1 MPFLASKEC
10 FWPVTASMTS
20 EVKNKHANVIR
31 LNICNKFIEVFFF
44 VGCMVSQPNRLLQD
58 STTMSHINKMYGG
71 IQRKSFQFSI
81 SCKKGHTLKQEI
93 I

>member
-1 MPFLASKEC
+1 M
-10 FWPVTASMTS
+10 
-20 EVKNKHANVIR
+20 EVKNNHVHVITQG
-31 LNICNKFIEVFFF
+31 IGNKFIEVNFF